1 MKQKTEAQQKLVRE
15 LGLVG
20 LFLQWME
27 NHKKISDFILWL
39 EIIAL
44 IWAVFTYNFT
54 TNI

>member
-1 MKQKTEAQQKLVRE
+1 MKQTESQQKLIQE

-20 LFLQWME
+20 LFLQWMN
-27 NHKKISDFILWL
+27 NHKKLSDIILWL

>member
-1 MKQKTEAQQKLVRE
+1 MKQMTEAQQKLVRE

-20 LFLQWME
+20 FFLQWME
-27 NHKKISDFILWL
+27 NHKKMSDFILWL